1 MLLNCTWLFL
11 FKFHFCL
18 EAIGFFHLSMN
29 SVKNLAKKL
38 VNDARK
44 GKISAQPYTSLY
56 TQFLDKENITENDI

>member
-1 MLLNCTWLFL
+1 M
-11 FKFHFCL
+11 